1 MRFPNESALGTLTA
15 AGGTASV
22 KWSYKQK
29 PGTAFLLWV
38 CSRCQG
44 YI

>member
-1 MRFPNESALGTLTA
+1 MRFSNESTLDTLTA
-15 AGGTASV
+15 AGDTALI
-22 KWSYKQK
+22 KRSYNRK